1 MTAFVLWCLD
11 ELLLGSGTGLGETY
25 SWFRNCHV
33 VGYCLKSSPIC
44 NSMGPFCKQCLD
56 YGEGHPE
63 IPLKTCLDL
72 WVRYLTMLRNLALS
86 TKLFSERTVILFV
99 SCLASFSCAVLA
111 LPTWPQHV
119 WALSGKTTL
128 QGYAAKQLSTTSHP
142 QDIGSVLSLP
152 SRHL

>member
-44 NSMGPFCKQCLD
+44 NSMCPFCKQCLD

-63 IPLKTCLDL
+63 IPLKTCL
-72 WVRYLTMLRNLALS
+72 RELAGFLS
-86 TKLFSERTVILFV
+86 HIFD
-99 SCLASFSCAVLA
+99 
-111 LPTWPQHV
+111 
-119 WALSGKTTL
+119 
-128 QGYAAKQLSTTSHP
+128 YAPKFGLVH
-142 QDIGSVLSLP
+142 
-152 SRHL
+152 